1 MSDDAPNQP
10 QLDELPEAAVERRRG
25 ISIVWLIPMVA
36 AFIGA
41 WLAYKTITEAGPTI
55 TITFE
60 DGTGLEAGKTKIKF
74 KAVEVGQIET
84 VEINED
90 LTGVIVTAKMSKGAA
105 KHMTQNTQFW
115 VVRPQIGLGG
125 ISGLET
131 LVSGAYIAVDPR
143 PGPPSL
149 KFKGLDKEPGV
160 TAREKGRKYT
170 LRAHTLGAL
179 GVDSPVYFR
188 DIQVGRV
195 LSYELAEND
204 LSVLI
209 HIFIN
214 APHDRRVVSTSRF
227 WIKTGFEV
235 SVNAEGFNLKMG
247 SLAQVLA
254 GGVAFETP
262 VTAEG
267 KKEQSKEG
275 TIFELFESFKSLG
288 ESRYTRK
295 IPYLMY
301 FDGSVRGL
309 SVGAPVE
316 FQGIKVGTVTD
327 IAVEIDKETLDI
339 QVPVVIE
346 IEPERVTPRGQVD
359 KEQYEVLQEL
369 VDRGLK
375 AQLQTGSL
383 LTGQLFI
390 ELNFYPD
397 LSPEQLILTGKYPEI
412 PTIPATMDEVRK
424 TVTDVL
430 AQIRRLPLDKIAYE
444 LLETLEG
451 ANRFTN
457 SPKLIE
463 SVQTFNETIG
473 DLRQIIR
480 KRDQSLGQ
488 TLDEVQK
495 LTRDLDQAVLSLADS
510 TEETLSAAR
519 NAMEIADP
527 NSSMVVN
534 LASMLEELAAA
545 ARSIRGLAD
554 YLERHPEALVHGK
567 GGERN

>member
-1 MSDDAPNQP
+1 
-10 QLDELPEAAVERRRG
+10 
-25 ISIVWLIPMVA
+25 
-36 AFIGA
+36 
-41 WLAYKTITEAGPTI
+41 
-55 TITFE
+55 
-60 DGTGLEAGKTKIKF
+60 
-74 KAVEVGQIET
+74 
-84 VEINED
+84 
-90 LTGVIVTAKMSKGAA
+90 
-105 KHMTQNTQFW
+105 
-115 VVRPQIGLGG
+115 
-125 ISGLET
+125 
-131 LVSGAYIAVDPR
+131 
-143 PGPPSL
+143 
-149 KFKGLDKEPGV
+149 
-160 TAREKGRKYT
+160 

-188 DIQVGRV
+188 DIPVGRV
-195 LSYELAEND
+195 LSHELAEDD

-235 SVNAEGFNLKMG
+235 SVNAEGFHVKMG

-262 VTAEG
+262 VTAG
-267 KKEQSKEG
+267 GVKEQSKEG

-316 FQGIKVGTVTD
+316 FQGIKVGSVSD
-327 IAVEIDKETLDI
+327 IAAEVDEETLEI
-339 QVPVVIE
+339 RVAVVVE
-346 IEPERVTPRGQVD
+346 MEPERVTTMVQEN
-359 KEQYEVLQEL
+359 KEEYEVIKKLIH
-369 VDRGLK
+369 RGLR

-390 ELNFYPD
+390 ELDFYPD
-397 LSPEQLILTGKYPEI
+397 LSQEQLILTGKYPEI
-412 PTIPATMDEVRK
+412 PTIPAIMDEVRR

-451 ANRFTN
+451 TNRFAN
-457 SPKLIE
+457 SPELIE
-463 SVQTFNETIG
+463 SVQTFNETIE
-473 DLRQIIR
+473 DLRHIIR

-510 TEETLSAAR
+510 TEKTLSAAR
-519 NAMEIADP
+519 NAMDIADP
-527 NSSMVVN
+527 NSAMVVN
-534 LASMLEELAAA
+534 LASTLEELAAA